1 MKKLLT
7 LIVLVGMGAFMA
19 GCAEE
24 KPAAPAGGSTTPM
37 HGPGSVGSPPK
48 HDASGDK
55 MPDEKA
61 DKGDAD
67 ADKDDADKDEKKE

>member
-1 MKKLLT
+1 
-7 LIVLVGMGAFMA
+7 
-19 GCAEE
+19 
-24 KPAAPAGGSTTPM
+24 M